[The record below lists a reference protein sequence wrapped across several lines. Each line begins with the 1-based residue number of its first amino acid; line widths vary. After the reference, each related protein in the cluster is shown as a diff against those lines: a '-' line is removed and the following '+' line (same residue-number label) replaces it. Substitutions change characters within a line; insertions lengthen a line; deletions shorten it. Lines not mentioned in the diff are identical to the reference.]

1 MRIIW
6 APWRIKYINESK
18 KKKGCFICEIIKENK
33 DEENLVLYRGKNTII
48 IMNKFPYNSS
58 HIMIS
63 PLRHIKN
70 FYELTDDEINE
81 IFKLISKSQKIIEN
95 LYKPD
100 GFNIGVNIGK
110 ASGAGEEHLH
120 FHLVPRWFGD
130 TNFMTV
136 FAETRVMPESIF
148 EIYKKLKEGFIESNR

>member
-1 MRIIW
+1 MKIIW

-18 KKKGCFICEIIKENK
+18 RKKNCFICEIINDKR

-48 IMNKFPYNSS
+48 LMNKFPYNSS

-63 PLRHIKN
+63 PIRHIKN
-70 FYELTDDEINE
+70 LYDLTQEEFEE
-81 IFKLISKSQKIIEN
+81 IFQLIAKSQKIIGD

-100 GFNIGVNIGK
+100 GFNLGVNIGK
-110 ASGAGEEHLH
+110 AAGAGEEHIH

-136 FAETRVMPESIF
+136 FSETRVMPESIIN
-148 EIYKKLKEGFIESNR
+148 IYNKLKEAFIENNR